1 MSEVAGRLRET
12 PAPDRDAAGRARRPE
27 LEPAG
32 RVGTA
37 RRVARS
43 VLPPLAVTVVAIA
56 AWELAVVVFD
66 VSELTLAKPSAI
78 AQEISDSRELLVDA
92 SWITTQEIVYGFLL
106 SAGVGAALAIFVGAL
121 PWVDRALYPLIVGFQ
136 NIPKVALAP
145 IFVLWF
151 GYGVLPKMLL
161 IAVIAFF
168 PVTLNMRAGMRS
180 VDPDLLELARSVG
193 ASRWQIL
200 TRLQLP
206 SSLPY
211 LFAGLRIAITFSV
224 IGAVVAE
231 FAGAT
236 EGLGYLIQFASTQL
250 DTPLVFAGL
259 VVISA
264 LGLALYYV
272 VSLLEW
278 LVARR
283 FPQPQALATGA

>member
-1 MSEVAGRLRET
+1 MSGAIETTPAGRPRPEV
-12 PAPDRDAAGRARRPE
+12 RAAGRPGLGRR
-27 LEPAG
+27 L
-32 RVGTA
+32 
-37 RRVARS
+37 ARS
-43 VLPPLAVTVVAIA
+43 VLPPLAVTVAVLVAWQLAI
-56 AWELAVVVFD
+56 ELLD
-66 VSELTLAKPSAI
+66 VSELTLAKPTAI
-78 AQEISDSRELLVDA
+78 LQEISDSSELLGDA
-92 SWITTQEIVYGFLL
+92 TWTTTQEIIAGFLL
-106 SAGVGAALAIFVGAL
+106 SAVVGAALAVFVGSL
-121 PWVDRALYPLIVGFQ
+121 PVADRALYPLIVGFQ

-151 GYGVLPKMLL
+151 GYGLVPKMLL

-168 PVTLNMRAGMRS
+168 PVTLNMRAGMQS
-180 VDPDLLELARSVG
+180 VDPDLLNLARSVG

-211 LFAGLRIAITFSV
+211 FFAGLRIAITFCV

-259 VVISA
+259 VLISA
-264 LGLALYYV
+264 LGLLLYYA

-278 LVARR
+278 VVGRR
-283 FPQPQALATGA
+283 FPQPQALAGGA

>member
-1 MSEVAGRLRET
+1 MSEVAERLRDEGADEARAT
-12 PAPDRDAAGRARRPE
+12 LARAG
-27 LEPAG
+27 LEPPG
-32 RVGTA
+32 RVGA
-37 RRVARS
+37 VRRVARA
-43 VLPPLAVTVVAIA
+43 VLPPLALSVLAIG
-56 AWELAVVVFD
+56 AWELAVAVLD
-66 VSELTLAKPSAI
+66 ISPLTLAAPSAI
-78 AQEISDSRELLVDA
+78 AQELSDSRELLADA
-92 SWITTQEIVYGFLL
+92 SWITTQEIVYGFAL
-106 SAGVGAALAIFVGAL
+106 SAVAGAALAILVGAL
-121 PWVDRALYPLIVGFQ
+121 PAADRALYPLIVAFQ

-168 PVTLNMRAGMRS
+168 PVTVNMRAGMNS
-180 VDPDLLELARSVG
+180 VDPNLLQLARSVG
-193 ASRWQIL
+193 ASRLQIL

-231 FAGAT
+231 FAGASQ
-236 EGLGYLIQFASTQL
+236 GLGYLIQFASTQL

-259 VVISA
+259 VVISV
-264 LGLALYYV
+264 LGLALYYL

-283 FPQPQALATGA
+283 YPQPQALATGA

>member
-1 MSEVAGRLRET
+1 MSEVAERLRDEPGGEQARGRGA
-12 PAPDRDAAGRARRPE
+12 PAGLAPP
-27 LEPAG
+27 G
-32 RVGTA
+32 RVGTV
-37 RRVARS
+37 RRVARV
-43 VLPPLAVTVVAIA
+43 VLPPLAVSAFTIA
-56 AWELAVVVFD
+56 AWELAVAVFD
-66 VSELTLAKPSAI
+66 VSPLTLAAPSAI
-78 AQEISDSRELLVDA
+78 AQELSDSRELLADA
-92 SWITTQEIVYGFLL
+92 SWITTQEIVYGFAL
-106 SAGVGAALAIFVGAL
+106 SAVVGAALAILVGAL
-121 PWVDRALYPLIVGFQ
+121 TAADRALYPLIVAFQ

-168 PVTLNMRAGMRS
+168 PVTVNMRAGMNS
-180 VDPDLLELARSVG
+180 VDPNLLQLARSVG
-193 ASRWQIL
+193 ASRLQIL

-231 FAGAT
+231 FAGASQ
-236 EGLGYLIQFASTQL
+236 GLGYLIQFASTQL

-259 VVISA
+259 VVISM
-264 LGLALYYV
+264 LGLALFYL

-283 FPQPQALATGA
+283 YPQPQALATGA